1 MVRLAIMTKQQIKA
15 MVLDII
21 KQANYDVYKSLLP
34 DATGDT
40 EFAAQQLQELI
51 EVAEKHLKNSVKK

>member
-1 MVRLAIMTKQQIKA
+1 